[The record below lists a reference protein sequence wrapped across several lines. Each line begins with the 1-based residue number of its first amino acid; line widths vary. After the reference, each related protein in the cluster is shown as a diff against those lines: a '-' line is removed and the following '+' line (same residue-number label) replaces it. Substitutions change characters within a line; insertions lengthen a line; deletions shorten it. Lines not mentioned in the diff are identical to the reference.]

1 MRSSSTASSRSRWK
15 ARSAKHVAQTAER
28 KTIDRAAIEGAASN
42 ATADERDARLR
53 AFERFE
59 STAVPTERTE
69 GWRRT
74 ELSGIDLTPPTVAP
88 TRCDVEM
95 PEGAVR
101 AGVTSMPLDEALASG
116 RAADTTALR
125 PGLSLGR
132 FTALAQAAWRGGGHI
147 TVPAGVALAAPIVV
161 RWDGGPYPRLH
172 VAIESGARATI
183 VEWHDKAD
191 GLSSGVVDLV
201 VGDGAHL
208 TYVHV
213 QDQPGGAVVFS
224 HQHARVGRDAKLVT
238 LNFAIGARM
247 SRADVEVELIGQ
259 GAESDM
265 LGLVFGENEQQF
277 DFHTLQGH
285 RAPDTRSDLL
295 FKSALDDRSHSTY
308 TGVISIGK
316 DAPRSQAYQANR
328 NLLLSEGA
336 RADTEPKLEILIDD
350 VARCTH
356 GATVG
361 PVDDEQM
368 FYLRSRGLDPDTAT
382 RLIVEGFFQEVFEK
396 TGDTRATERLQEMVA
411 PHVGRLGAH

>member
-1 MRSSSTASSRSRWK
+1 M
-15 ARSAKHVAQTAER
+15 AQTIER
-28 KTIDRAAIEGAASN
+28 PSLDRAAIEALSTKLQEPAWLRDKRLAAF
-42 ATADERDARLR
+42 D
-53 AFERFE
+53 RFE
-59 STAVPTERTE
+59 STQMPTERSE

-74 ELSGIDLTPPTVAP
+74 DL
-88 TRCDVEM
+88 RDVRFEYTK
-95 PEGAVR
+95 PQP
-101 AGVTSMPLDEALASG
+101 SSPHW
-116 RAADTTALR
+116 TALDKADSDR
-125 PGLSLGR
+125 GVIVGNLGWAWKHHESLVKEAFSRTTTGLSLAK
-132 FTALAQAAWRGGGHI
+132 FSSLAESAWDVGGFVY
-147 TVPAGVALAAPIVV
+147 VPDGVEVSTPLFMT
-161 RWDGGPYPRLH
+161 WDGGPYPKLVVMLGKRSKLSVVDQH
-172 VAIESGARATI
+172 VEGGSPAP
-183 VEWHDKAD
+183 
-191 GLSSGVVDLV
+191 GVVDLL
-201 VGDGAHL
+201 VGDESRL

-213 QDQPGGAVVFS
+213 QNGPRDAVIFS
-224 HQHARVGRDAKLVT
+224 HQHARVGRDAKLIT
-238 LNFAIGARM
+238 LNFAMGARM
-247 SRADVEVELIGQ
+247 SRSDVEVELIGQ

-265 LGLVFGENEQQF
+265 LGLVFGENDQQF

-361 PVDDEQM
+361 PVDDEQL
-368 FYLRSRGLDPDTAT
+368 FYLRSRGMDPDTAT

-396 TGDTRATERLQEMVA
+396 VGDARATDWLQEMIA

>member
-1 MRSSSTASSRSRWK
+1 M
-15 ARSAKHVAQTAER
+15 AQTTSQT
-28 KTIDRAAIEGAASN
+28 TIDRATIEGGHPAA
-42 ATADERDARLR
+42 TPEQRDSRLR

-59 STAVPTERTE
+59 TIPSPTDRTE

-74 ELSGIDLTPPTVAP
+74 ELRGIDLTPPAPAPARCEIGVSDDDARTGVVA
-88 TRCDVEM
+88 TTLE
-95 PEGAVR
+95 
-101 AGVTSMPLDEALASG
+101 EALASG
-116 RAADTTALR
+116 RAGDAIAVR

-132 FTALAQAAWRGGGHI
+132 FSALAQAAWRSGAFI
-147 TVPAGVALAAPIVV
+147 NVPAGVELSAPIVV
-161 RWDGGPYPRLH
+161 KWDGGPYPRLH
-172 VAIESGARATI
+172 VVLERGARATI
-183 VEWHDKAD
+183 VERHERASAP
-191 GLSSGVVDLV
+191 LMSGIVDLI
-201 VGDGAHL
+201 VGEGARL

-213 QDQPGGAVVFS
+213 QNQPSSTIAFS

-247 SRADVEVELIGQ
+247 SRSDVEVELVGQ

-265 LGLVFGENEQQF
+265 LGLVFGENDQQF

-316 DAPRSQAYQANR
+316 DAPRSEAYQANR
-328 NLLLSEGA
+328 NLLLAEGA

-361 PVDDEQM
+361 PVDDEQL
-368 FYLRSRGLDPDTAT
+368 FYLRSRGLDTDTAS
-382 RLIVEGFFQEVFEK
+382 RLIVEGFFQEVFHK
-396 TGDTRATERLQEMVA
+396 VGDERVTADLAKMVA
-411 PHVGRLGAH
+411 PHVERLGAH

>member
-1 MRSSSTASSRSRWK
+1 M
-15 ARSAKHVAQTAER
+15 
-28 KTIDRAAIEGAASN
+28 
-42 ATADERDARLR
+42 
-53 AFERFE
+53 
-59 STAVPTERTE
+59 PTERTE

-74 ELSGIDLTPPTVAP
+74 DLRGVSFQFSAPQPTFPGWRLDPADAARGVVVSNIGPALD
-88 TRCDVEM
+88 RH
-95 PEGAVR
+95 EGAAR
-101 AGVTSMPLDEALASG
+101 QAFAHE
-116 RAADTTALR
+116 R
-125 PGLSLGR
+125 PGLSLAK
-132 FTALAQAAWRGGGHI
+132 FSALAESAWDVGGFVF
-147 TVPAGVALAAPIVV
+147 VPDGVEASTPL
-161 RWDGGPYPRLH
+161 RMWWDGGHYSKLVVVLGRDARLSLVDH
-172 VAIESGARATI
+172 HEEGRELA
-183 VEWHDKAD
+183 
-191 GLSSGVVDLV
+191 SGVVDLI

-213 QDQPGGAVVFS
+213 QDGPRDAVVFS

-238 LNFAIGARM
+238 LNLAIGGRM
-247 SRADVEVELIGQ
+247 SRADVEVELVGQ

-265 LGLVFGENEQQF
+265 LGLVFGEDGQQF

-328 NLLLSEGA
+328 NLLLAEGA

-361 PVDDEQM
+361 PVDDEQL
-368 FYLRSRGLDPDTAT
+368 FYLRSRGLGPDAAT

-396 TGDTRATERLQEMVA
+396 VGDERATGKLKDMIA
-411 PHVGRLGAH
+411 PHVERLGTR

>member
-1 MRSSSTASSRSRWK
+1 M
-15 ARSAKHVAQTAER
+15 AQTIEPA
-28 KTIDRAAIEGAASN
+28 TIDRATIEGGYPAA
-42 ATADERDARLR
+42 TPEERAARLR

-59 STAVPTERTE
+59 SISPPTDRTE

-74 ELSGIDLTPPTVAP
+74 ELRGIDLTPPGPSDTICEITVPDDAA
-88 TRCDVEM
+88 TR
-95 PEGAVR
+95 
-101 AGVTSMPLDEALASG
+101 GVVAMTLERALASG
-116 RAADTTALR
+116 RAGDTTTLR

-132 FTALAQAAWRGGGHI
+132 FSALAQAAWRSGGHI
-147 TVPAGVALAAPIVV
+147 VVPAGVELSAPIVV
-161 RWDGGPYPRLH
+161 KWDGGPYPRLH
-172 VAIESGARATI
+172 ISIDRGARATV
-183 VEWHDKAD
+183 VEWHEK
-191 GLSSGVVDLV
+191 SSTPLTSGIVDLV
-201 VGDGAHL
+201 VGEGAHL
-208 TYVHV
+208 NYIHV
-213 QDQPGGAVVFS
+213 QNQPADTIAFS
-224 HQHARVGRDAKLVT
+224 HQHARVGRDAKLIT
-238 LNFAIGARM
+238 LNFAMGGRM

-361 PVDDEQM
+361 PVDDEQL
-368 FYLRSRGLDPDTAT
+368 FYLRSRGMDPDTAT

-396 TGDTRATERLQEMVA
+396 VGDPRATERLQEMIA

>member
-1 MRSSSTASSRSRWK
+1 M
-15 ARSAKHVAQTAER
+15 AQTIET
-28 KTIDRAAIEGAASN
+28 KTIDRAAIEGGRETASPE
-42 ATADERDARLR
+42 ERAARLR
-53 AFERFE
+53 AYERFE
-59 STAVPTERTE
+59 SLPAPTERTD

-74 ELSGIDLTPPTVAP
+74 DLRGIDLTPQALRPSHCVIELP
-88 TRCDVEM
+88 D
-95 PEGAVR
+95 GAAD
-101 AGVTSMPLDEALASG
+101 AGVIATPLDEAATSG
-116 RAADTTALR
+116 KTADVVTVR

-132 FTALAQAAWRGGGHI
+132 FSALAQAAWQGGGFI
-147 TVPAGVALAAPIVV
+147 YIPAGVRLAAPIVA
-161 RWDGGPYPRLH
+161 RWNGGPYPRLH
-172 VAIESGARATI
+172 VVLERGARATI
-183 VEWHDKAD
+183 VERHDKSP
-191 GLSSGVVDLV
+191 GLSSGIVDLIA
-201 VGDGAHL
+201 GESAHL

-213 QDQPGGAVVFS
+213 QDVPRDAVAFS

-238 LNFAIGARM
+238 LNFAIGGRM
-247 SRADVEVELIGQ
+247 SRADVEVELVGQ

-265 LGLVFGENEQQF
+265 LGLVFGEDDQQF

-328 NLLLSEGA
+328 NLLLSDGA

-361 PVDDEQM
+361 PVDDEQL
-368 FYLRSRGLDPDTAT
+368 FYLRSRGLDPDIAT

-396 TGDTRATERLQEMVA
+396 VGDPRATEKLKDMVA
-411 PHVGRLGAH
+411 PHVERLGAH

>member
-1 MRSSSTASSRSRWK
+1 MAQTISSR
-15 ARSAKHVAQTAER
+15 
-28 KTIDRAAIEGAASN
+28 TIDRATIEDGFPGV
-42 ATADERDARLR
+42 TPEQLDARLR
-53 AFERFE
+53 AFDRFE
-59 STAVPTERTE
+59 TIPPPTERTD

-74 ELSGIDLTPPTVAP
+74 ELRGIDLTPPSPAPARCKIDVPADGASKGVVA
-88 TRCDVEM
+88 TTLED
-95 PEGAVR
+95 
-101 AGVTSMPLDEALASG
+101 ALAND
-116 RAADTTALR
+116 RVRDAIALR

-132 FTALAQAAWRGGGHI
+132 FSALAQAAWRGGGHI
-147 TVPAGVALAAPIVV
+147 VVPAGVELSTPIIVT
-161 RWDGGPYPRLH
+161 WDGGPYPRLH
-172 VAIESGARATI
+172 VALEHGARATI
-183 VEWHDKAD
+183 VERHDKASAP
-191 GLSSGVVDLV
+191 LMSGIADII
-201 VGDGAHL
+201 VGEGARL

-213 QDQPGGAVVFS
+213 QNQPSNTIAFS

-247 SRADVEVELIGQ
+247 SRSDVEVELVGQ

-265 LGLVFGENEQQF
+265 LGLIFGEGEQQF

-316 DAPRSQAYQANR
+316 DAPRSEAYQANR
-328 NLLLSEGA
+328 TLLLAEGA

-361 PVDDEQM
+361 PVDDEQL
-368 FYLRSRGLDPDTAT
+368 FYLRSRGLDTDTAS
-382 RLIVEGFFQEVFEK
+382 RLIVEGFFQEVFHK
-396 TGDTRATERLQEMVA
+396 VGDERVTADLAKMVA
-411 PHVGRLGAH
+411 PHVERLGAH